1 MRLGLKNLNT
11 TRKTTLK
18 TLLGVVAALAVG
30 VAVPAL
36 AETGSPPAPDAQVGF
51 QKKPQ
56 MSPQEQLSDAQNQLA
71 RMEAVSGTVR
81 HMLAEARTARDVVK
95 TLCLN
100 DKLNQV
106 DVAIRSAHERQDA
119 LRSAAGRNDAELS
132 NHEYTM
138 LAVLRQRAEQLG
150 AEANQCIGEEAVLI
164 GQSQTTMSVDPT
176 LPPDTTDTQLPP
188 TDPLVTTPP
197 VCVSCSM

>member
-106 DVAIRSAHERQDA
+106 DVAIRSAHERHDA